1 MNNLG
6 KLQFKNHANLTPK
19 KSFTFFGV
27 GQSLSYPL
35 CYAYSMK
42 TMMIVPEYMN
52 NKNLMT
58 FNGLKVRIFP
68 STQRGDFVTG
78 EYLEGPSQGK
88 WGTIDL
94 RVAKTLQK

>member
-1 MNNLG
+1 
-6 KLQFKNHANLTPK
+6 
-19 KSFTFFGV
+19 
-27 GQSLSYPL
+27 
-35 CYAYSMK
+35 MK

-58 FNGLKVRIFP
+58 FNGTKVRIFP
-68 STQRGDFVTG
+68 STDFVTG

>member
-1 MNNLG
+1 
-6 KLQFKNHANLTPK
+6 
-19 KSFTFFGV
+19 
-27 GQSLSYPL
+27 
-35 CYAYSMK
+35 MK
-42 TMMIVPEYMN
+42 DLMKDILINPELFDD
-52 NKNLMT
+52 KNLMT

-94 RVAKTLQK
+94 RIAKKIEK

>member
-1 MNNLG
+1 
-6 KLQFKNHANLTPK
+6 
-19 KSFTFFGV
+19 
-27 GQSLSYPL
+27 
-35 CYAYSMK
+35 MK

-58 FNGLKVRIFP
+58 FNGVKVRIFP
-68 STQRGDFVTG
+68 STQKGDFVTG

-94 RVAKTLQK
+94 RVAKIIQK

>member
-1 MNNLG
+1 
-6 KLQFKNHANLTPK
+6 
-19 KSFTFFGV
+19 
-27 GQSLSYPL
+27 
-35 CYAYSMK
+35 MK

-58 FNGLKVRIFP
+58 FNGTKVRIFP
-68 STQRGDFVTG
+68 STIFPSTQKGDFVTG